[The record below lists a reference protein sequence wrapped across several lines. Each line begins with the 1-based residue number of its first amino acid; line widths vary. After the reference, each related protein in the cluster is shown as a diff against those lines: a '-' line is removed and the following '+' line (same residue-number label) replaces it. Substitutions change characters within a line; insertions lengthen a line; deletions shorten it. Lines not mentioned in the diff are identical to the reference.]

1 MKKLAA
7 ILLLAIFAFNLFGY
21 KLWSYF
27 AEQQAHI
34 QLTQKLDSNNYNEE
48 DLLLVTKPVNLPYYN
63 NTTDFT
69 SAEGE
74 TEINGVIYRYVKY
87 RINNNQLEMLCLPD
101 NKKTN
106 IREAKNNYFSLTADI
121 EKKGDDKGAP
131 VKGNNLKKGFSDF
144 EENKLTILNTCV
156 TGMPLQPYPNYLVSA
171 AGLQCKAVAEQPP
184 ELFI

>member
-27 AEQQAHI
+27 AEKQAYV
-34 QLTQKLDSNNYNEE
+34 QLTQALDNNEYNDD

-74 TEINGVIYRYVKY
+74 TEINGVYYRYVKY

-101 NKKTN
+101 NKKTK
-106 IREAKNNYFSLTADI
+106 IRNGSTLFMIDAELMKN
-121 EKKGDDKGAP
+121 
-131 VKGNNLKKGFSDF
+131 
-144 EENKLTILNTCV
+144 
-156 TGMPLQPYPNYLVSA
+156 
-171 AGLQCKAVAEQPP
+171 
-184 ELFI
+184 

>member
-27 AEQQAHI
+27 AEKQAYV
-34 QLTQKLDSNNYNEE
+34 QLTQALDNNEYNDD

-74 TEINGVIYRYVKY
+74 TEINGVYYRYVKY

-101 NKKTN
+101 NKKTK
-106 IREAKNNYFSLTADI
+106 IRNAKNNYFSLTADV
-121 EKKGDDKGAP
+121 EKKSDGKGTPA
-131 VKGNNLKKGFSDF
+131 KSNSLKNSFTDF
-144 EENKLTILNTCV
+144 EENTISTISIYNNAAASSYSFYKA
-156 TGMPLQPYPNYLVSA
+156 PP
-171 AGLQCKAVAEQPP
+171 AGLLCKTVAEQPP
-184 ELFI
+184 EFFI

>member
-27 AEQQAHI
+27 AEQQAYV

-48 DLLLVTKPVNLPYYN
+48 DLLLVIKPVNLPYYN
-63 NTTDFT
+63 NTADFT

-87 RINNNQLEMLCLPD
+87 RIHNNQLEMLCLPD

-106 IREAKNNYFSLTADI
+106 IREAKHNYFSATADI
-121 EKKGDDKGAP
+121 EKKSDGKSTP
-131 VKGNNLKKGFSDF
+131 VKNSLKNSFSDF
-144 EENKLTILNTCV
+144 EENAVYVLTAHKATIISSYDLYKQAN
-156 TGMPLQPYPNYLVSA
+156 A
-171 AGLQCKAVAEQPP
+171 AFISKAVAEQPP
-184 ELFI
+184 ELFV

>member
-1 MKKLAA
+1 MKKITA

-27 AEQQAHI
+27 AEHQAYV
-34 QLTQKLDSNNYNEE
+34 QLTQTLDNNNYNQE

-63 NTTDFT
+63 NTADFT

-106 IREAKNNYFSLTADI
+106 IREAKNNYFSATADV
-121 EKKGDDKGAP
+121 EKKNNGKSTP
-131 VKGNNLKKGFSDF
+131 VKNSSFKNSFSDF
-144 EENKLTILNTCV
+144 EQNTVYTLIAHTANTISSYAVYKQT
-156 TGMPLQPYPNYLVSA
+156 TAAFVS
-171 AGLQCKAVAEQPP
+171 KAVAEQPP
-184 ELFI
+184 ELFA